1 LSGETIRDVR
11 FLDDDE
17 RLQTM
22 LGLMEFVLK
31 ATTHG
36 ARLMKG

>member
-31 ATTHG
+31 AMIHG
-36 ARLMKG
+36 AHLMKG